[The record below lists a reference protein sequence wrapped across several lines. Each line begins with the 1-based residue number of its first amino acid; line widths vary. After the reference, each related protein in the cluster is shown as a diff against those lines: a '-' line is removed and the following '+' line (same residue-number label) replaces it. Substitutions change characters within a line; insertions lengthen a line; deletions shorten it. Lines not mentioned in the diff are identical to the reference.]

1 MYPGLEWYYQTG
13 ITKTNLRYCPP
24 NINEYNTYVN
34 NGVYKVIAM
43 GKDRQRHTFHV
54 NLRDA
59 ILQVAPAFS
68 VEYVQDE
75 GLQDIIQQGPTMQ
88 ARPI

>member
-1 MYPGLEWYYQTG
+1 
-13 ITKTNLRYCPP
+13 
-24 NINEYNTYVN
+24 
-34 NGVYKVIAM
+34 M